1 MTDLPFATQ
10 TRQSDRT
17 QITKKYNP
25 YGDNFVV
32 NRIDLKQIIEEL
44 VGLEEIP
51 ASQEVDKVDDQDE

>member
-17 QITKKYNP
+17 RITKKYNP

-32 NRIDLKQIIEEL
+32 NRIDLKQIMEEL
-44 VGLEEIP
+44 VGPEEIP
-51 ASQEVDKVDDQDE
+51 ASQDVDIVDDQDE